1 MSSVTATTTAPDPTG
16 SAGVPAS
23 SRPRLDWR
31 LRFAALSLIWG
42 FSFLLIKV
50 GTQGYA
56 LPGHP
61 GTPGVRHGR
70 AGGRDGG
77 PAGGLPRG
85 ARTWMHLAVAGF
97 LLNALPF
104 SLFAFAELTIPST
117 LAASA
122 TRPPRCGAWRCP
134 WWRCART
141 GRPGCGWYLGLG
153 FLGVLTVLG
162 AWQGFHGL
170 DARGTTLALLASL
183 SYPVGWIYVR
193 RTLAGSSASHL
204 SLTGGQLLL
213 ATVQLAVVTPL
224 FTSAPSSLALGP
236 LLAIAA
242 LGTLGTGLAV
252 LIQYGIVAEVG
263 PTTGQMVTYFV
274 PVIAAAGILLL
285 GETLTWSTPVGAAV
299 VLAGAALT
307 QVKPKRRGDG
317 GGHPGSR
324 ARLTRT
330 SAGPLPG
337 RTAAAIA
344 SASGS
349 ISASVRVETV
359 TRMPGVCSSGSA
371 LRGHRPAGVQEAGDR
386 ARLVG
391 YRHPQVHAAAP
402 VRLDRAPAQ
411 RRGQRVPALAVA
423 RRDGRRVHRAVGPQP
438 RHRALEGQADPA
450 GPEALPAAYPVEGE
464 RVAGE
469 DSEAQVGTVRLGGR
483 AGEGPAVGDTREG
496 CSGRSTMW

>member
-23 SRPRLDWR
+23 SRPCLDWR

-56 LPGHP
+56 PFQVTLGRLAF
-61 GTPGVRHGR
+61 GTAVLAVAMAVRR
-70 AGGRDGG
+70 E
-77 PAGGLPRG
+77 GLPRG

-117 LAASA
+117 LAGICNA
-122 TRPPRCGAWRCP
+122 TSPLWGMALSLVALREDRPTRVRVAG
-134 WWRCART
+134 
-141 GRPGCGWYLGLG
+141 LGLG

-224 FTSAPSSLALGP
+224 FTSAPSRLALGP

-274 PVIAAAGILLL
+274 PVIAAAAGILLL

-307 QVKPKRRGDG
+307 QVKPKRRG
-317 GGHPGSR
+317 
-324 ARLTRT
+324 
-330 SAGPLPG
+330 
-337 RTAAAIA
+337 
-344 SASGS
+344 
-349 ISASVRVETV
+349 
-359 TRMPGVCSSGSA
+359 
-371 LRGHRPAGVQEAGDR
+371 
-386 ARLVG
+386 
-391 YRHPQVHAAAP
+391 
-402 VRLDRAPAQ
+402 
-411 RRGQRVPALAVA
+411 
-423 RRDGRRVHRAVGPQP
+423 
-438 RHRALEGQADPA
+438 
-450 GPEALPAAYPVEGE
+450 
-464 RVAGE
+464 
-469 DSEAQVGTVRLGGR
+469 
-483 AGEGPAVGDTREG
+483 
-496 CSGRSTMW
+496 